1 MSIKSI
7 IKRLI
12 PKSIHRT
19 YLAVSRLKRLYYSPM
34 KKDFW
39 GYRASNNVLTTP
51 VYVVTPKNVYL
62 NENTKLETGAEIIN
76 KDCKFVIKRNSSLAR
91 NLTVVTMNHRSTVGI
106 PHFLLGLSHVNDKEK
121 DIIVEEDVWVGSNV
135 TLVYGAHLSR
145 GCIIG
150 ANSMVN
156 KDIPPYAVAVGSPA
170 RIIAVKFSLE
180 QIIQHERKLYKEE
193 DRTPIKVLEELFET
207 TYKELKVFGT
217 DKFTEEDAIKL
228 QNAKIKS
235 RYVDIQ

>member
-1 MSIKSI
+1 MSLKRIFKS
-7 IKRLI
+7 LI
-12 PKSIHRT
+12 PKSIQRT
-19 YLAVSRLKRLYYSPM
+19 YFSFSRLKRIYYSPL

-39 GYRASNNVLTTP
+39 GYRAKNNVLTTP
-51 VYVVTPKNVYL
+51 VYVVTPKNVFL

-76 KDCKFVIKRNSSLAR
+76 KNCKFIIKRNSSLAR

-150 ANSMVN
+150 ANSMIN

-170 RIIAVKFSLE
+170 KIIAVKFSLD
-180 QIIQHERKLYKEE
+180 QIIKHESILYKEE
-193 DRTPIKVLEELFET
+193 DRTPLNVLKELFDT
-207 TYKELKVFGT
+207 TYRDLKVFGT
-217 DKFTEEDAIKL
+217 DKFEEEDAIKL
-228 QNAKIKS
+228 QDAKKRS
-235 RYVDIQ
+235 KYVEL